1 MIGHVFKTIRNSWKL
16 FYGIFIEQ
24 VTVCIVLMLVVVSVF
39 VTLDKMYSPGLL
51 DTDNTVCFGYVLA
64 SEDCDK
70 EGIGGCIDVVADNL
84 KKLDYVV
91 GITQSMAMTP
101 YVGEYAWYDS
111 IRVEGKMYRVN
122 YKGADEEACKVFH
135 LEIVEGEWL
144 TDNRL
149 ADGSSACVVT
159 QQLVDMR
166 GNNFTVTGV
175 LSGIKHKIFF
185 GF

>member
-1 MIGHVFKTIRNSWKL
+1 M
-16 FYGIFIEQ
+16 
-24 VTVCIVLMLVVVSVF
+24 
-39 VTLDKMYSPGLL
+39 
-51 DTDNTVCFGYVLA
+51 
-64 SEDCDK
+64 
-70 EGIGGCIDVVADNL
+70 
-84 KKLDYVV
+84 
-91 GITQSMAMTP
+91 
-101 YVGEYAWYDS
+101 
-111 IRVEGKMYRVN
+111 
-122 YKGADEEACKVFH
+122 FH

-159 QQLVDMR
+159 QQLVDKLKWTQTLGRKIFMR